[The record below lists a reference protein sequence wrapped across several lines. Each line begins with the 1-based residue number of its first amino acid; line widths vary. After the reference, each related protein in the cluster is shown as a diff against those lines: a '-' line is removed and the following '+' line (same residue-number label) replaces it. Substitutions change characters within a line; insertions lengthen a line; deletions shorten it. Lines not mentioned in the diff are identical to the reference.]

1 MATYQVQRS
10 IKINANPSPIYDKIV
25 NFHNWASWSPWE
37 DKDPTMTKSY
47 GATDSGVGAS
57 YSWKGNRKVG
67 QGNMTITDAAEPSRI
82 DLDLQF
88 LKPFKAQNKTVF
100 SLEPAGDGT
109 EVTWTM
115 TGQHN
120 ILSRIMSVFVSMD
133 KMVGKDFEKGL
144 ANLKTDAEA

>member
-1 MATYQVQRS
+1 MASYQVQRS
-10 IKINANPSPIYDKIV
+10 ITINSNASPIYDRIV
-25 NFHNWASWSPWE
+25 NFHNWTSWSPWE
-37 DKDPTMTKSY
+37 DMDPSMAKSY
-47 GATDSGVGAS
+47 DGPDAGVGAK
-57 YSWKGNRKVG
+57 YAWEGNRKVG
-67 QGNMTITDAAEPSRI
+67 EGNMTITDVAEPSRVDI
-82 DLDLQF
+82 DLHF

-120 ILSRIMSVFVSMD
+120 ILSRIMGIFMPMD

-144 ANLKTDAEA
+144 ARLKSDVES